1 MQHNKVLF
9 LISLSKKKISELEN
23 KGVNYDLF
31 LDTIHGYSHVEVHET
46 ISEKLLNKASSY
58 KVVVIVGHQIDGS
71 IEMPDGSLLP
81 MIKIAQALPANFEGY
96 LHLAICGSSSIRDD
110 IKRRCPDSRVRTSNR
125 ATQLELQ
132 ILIYSQLL
140 SRTDLCKETF
150 DYWYEFHRNYIKEI
164 QKRKSPEELATLP
177 WASTLGEPTTAPIP
191 TVYSPNH
198 VIRGY
203 EFEIQIFLHYDTE
216 KGIVHDI
223 AIGRDHET
231 KPHLIPETLKDIQK
245 GDEVEIRLSMQDV
258 KSNPTDQII
267 VCGKECTYS
276 ETITIC
282 DTFAEKVFDVIVC
295 EEYKYEEFKAVVE
308 FVKDGKSIIKPYK
321 YKISFKQES
330 SQNINNADLIDILLG
345 RKNFSGAPEMIN
357 SKTDVHPE
365 IQDKNN
371 DKENKH
377 NQSTCDDSIFRKEID
392 VEKVKQKLPEF
403 VSLKVTGIK
412 RWFVIYIVLFEID
425 FLADTKITRFI
436 KWVEEV
442 WGWKWR
448 TKDFKSVAQ
457 GFKHTLSTQWPPK
470 FNPKNGIKT
479 INEET
484 GKAYKKLA
492 DDIRREFATVENDE
506 VKCYNHY
513 YFIDPENGYIEP
525 KKLIKRL

>member
-1 MQHNKVLF
+1 MQHKKSVLF
-9 LISLSKKKISELEN
+9 LISLSQSKIQEIEE
-23 KGVNYDLF
+23 KGVNYELF
-31 LDTIHGYSHVEVHET
+31 LKTIHGYTHVEIHET
-46 ISEKLLNKASSY
+46 ISEELINKASLY
-58 KVVVIVGHQIDGS
+58 NVVVVVGHQVNEC
-71 IEMPDGSLLP
+71 IEMPDGSLFP
-81 MIKIAQALPANFEGY
+81 MNKIAQALPAEFNGY
-96 LHLAICGSSSIRDD
+96 LHVAVCGSSSIRDE

-330 SQNINNADLIDILLG
+330 SQKINNADLVDEIEG
-345 RKNFSGAPEMIN
+345 RKDFTGNPII
-357 SKTDVHPE
+357 KTN
-365 IQDKNN
+365 ILN
-371 DKENKH
+371 
-377 NQSTCDDSIFRKEID
+377 
-392 VEKVKQKLPEF
+392 EKVIMAMAKILKLNSIHRKQD
-403 VSLKVTGIK
+403 
-412 RWFVIYIVLFEID
+412 WAVIYRVLYENSICYDRTQFVKQLRFRFGKEYGYCIPASSSSIDKFLCYLSENTKHPNWIFKWDTKDPEKAKSETERLITLAHD
-425 FLADTKITRFI
+425 FLKYYR
-436 KWVEEV
+436 EE
-442 WGWKWR
+442 K
-448 TKDFKSVAQ
+448 
-457 GFKHTLSTQWPPK
+457 
-470 FNPKNGIKT
+470 
-479 INEET
+479 
-484 GKAYKKLA
+484 
-492 DDIRREFATVENDE
+492 
-506 VKCYNHY
+506 
-513 YFIDPENGYIEP
+513 
-525 KKLIKRL
+525 